1 MENIWEGSWLPS
13 EHVHFTDVVE
23 FLGHTGPPSSGDR
36 KLCVG
41 YILAVIL

>member
-36 KLCVG
+36 SFVLD
-41 YILAVIL
+41 IFLL